1 MMLLLVVQD
10 VAIARGGGVLL
21 YPVIDA
27 PTASRTPF
35 GVRLE
40 LPDGSAQETRAVFE
54 LPHVRGPN
62 GARGL
67 VRLLELTVDGVPIGT
82 RVLAEPFAAV

>member
-1 MMLLLVVQD
+1 MMLMLVVQD
-10 VAIARGGGVLL
+10 VAVARGGGLLL

-27 PTASRTPF
+27 PTASRAPF
-35 GVRLE
+35 AVWLE
-40 LPDGSAQETRAVFE
+40 LPDGRGQAASAVFE

-67 VRLLELTVDGVPIGT
+67 IRLLDLTVDGVPIGT
-82 RVLAEPFAAV
+82 RVFAAPFVAS